1 MVLPVKHVSD
11 NGCDHALNN
20 HDHLDSCEAC
30 DAEQVNTRT
39 LNIIKNYN
47 LTSLIM
53 HSQCGMHAGHFNS
66 LVGIAAIYKRVY
78 FSIKFEANHACT
90 LVKRG

>member
-1 MVLPVKHVSD
+1 MREEGGDLVGLTSEACLSD

-53 HSQCGMHAGHFNS
+53 HS
-66 LVGIAAIYKRVY
+66 
-78 FSIKFEANHACT
+78 
-90 LVKRG
+90 

>member
-1 MVLPVKHVSD
+1 MREEGGDLVGLTSEACLSD

-20 HDHLDSCEAC
+20 HDHFEAC
-30 DAEQVNTRT
+30 DAEQVNTRI

-53 HSQCGMHAGHFNS
+53 HSQCGMQVTSTHL
-66 LVGIAAIYKRVY
+66 LVLLQY
-78 FSIKFEANHACT
+78 IKEFIS
-90 LVKRG
+90 V

>member
-1 MVLPVKHVSD
+1 MKHVSD

-30 DAEQVNTRT
+30 DPEQVNTRT

-53 HSQCGMHAGHFNS
+53 HAQCGMQVTSTHL
-66 LVGIAAIYKRVY
+66 LVLLQY
-78 FSIKFEANHACT
+78 IKEFIS
-90 LVKRG
+90 V